1 MTDAHPA
8 GVVVDTLVISW
19 LFDER
24 PNVLAERYRQLIG
37 QSPVLL
43 TLQTVMELRFGA
55 IRAGGGEFPHLC
67 TFDGREN
74 RRRRQGR
81 PRGREAC
88 RGSRAQG
95 IRRRALV
102 EDVGQGAR
110 IEAACGR

>member
-55 IRAGGGEFPHLC
+55 IRAGWGEF
-67 TFDGREN
+67 
-74 RRRRQGR
+74 RRRRLE
-81 PRGREAC
+81 RGITEMITNPSSCC
-88 RGSRAQG
+88 RFR
-95 IRRRALV
+95 
-102 EDVGQGAR
+102 
-110 IEAACGR
+110 